1 MSRRR
6 AFTLI
11 ELLVVIA
18 IIAILMAVLMPA
30 LSRAREQGKRAACL
44 NNVKQMALT
53 WNLYA
58 DDYTER
64 LVMGCTSKDAEN
76 QTRWKGWPFK
86 CWVYRIDS
94 TDLEA
99 KLQGVRDGGLYPY
112 LKSLKSYK
120 CPTGVRGEVA
130 TYAIP
135 DGMNGH
141 DLFTSGA
148 GEIAATAEPPLRVT
162 LRTQIK
168 RPAERVVMLD
178 EGRLSPS
185 SWTVWYSKPAWWDQ
199 PSQRHGKGTNAAF
212 ADTHATYWKW
222 SDIRTIDAA
231 TKYDYN
237 TWQQSTRTSPTATQP
252 GNKDLQMVQTACWG
266 SLGYTPTVE

>member
-1 MSRRR
+1 MSRRK

-30 LSRAREQGKRAACL
+30 LNRAREQGKRIACL

-58 DDYTER
+58 DDHADR
-64 LVMGCTSKDAEN
+64 LVMGCTGTSYELLNWPGK
-76 QTRWKGWPFK
+76 PFK
-86 CWVYRIDS
+86 CWVYWIES
-94 TDLEA
+94 TDVEA
-99 KLQGVRDGGLYPY
+99 RLQGIRDGGLYPY
-112 LKSLKSYK
+112 LKGVKPYK
-120 CPTGVRGEVA
+120 CPTGIRGEVV
-130 TYAIP
+130 TYAVP

-141 DLFTSGA
+141 DLSTA
-148 GEIAATAEPPLRVT
+148 GEVAATHSPPLRVT
-162 LRTQIK
+162 KRVEIR

-212 ADTHATYWKW
+212 ADSHATYWKW
-222 SDIRTIDAA
+222 SDPRTIDAA

-237 TWQQSTRTSPTATQP
+237 TWQQSTRTSATATQA

-266 SLGYTPTVE
+266 KLGYTPTVE